1 MLTEIAGI
9 PSHPLL
15 VHGAVVLLPLAALAL
30 LLAAWWPAAR
40 ARLGAGLP
48 VLALVAAVACY
59 LAKESG
65 ERLEKLPSM
74 ASMRAQIEEHSTQ
87 ATATFLWSVGLL
99 VFAVLVWAGSSSV
112 VAARFSGATVLSG
125 RIGAVVL
132 GVLSTLAVAASIW
145 GVIAA
150 GHSGA
155 TMVWSGL

>member
-15 VHGAVVLLPLAALAL
+15 VHAAVVFLPLAALAL
-30 LLAAWWPAAR
+30 VVAAWWPAAR

-48 VLALVAAVACY
+48 ALALVAAGACY

-65 ERLEKLPSM
+65 EQFEKRPSM
-74 ASMRAQIEEHSTQ
+74 EGMHEHIEAHATQ
-87 ATATFLWSVGLL
+87 GTATFLWSLGLL
-99 VFAVLVWAGSSSV
+99 LVAVLVWAGSSPV
-112 VAARFSGATVLSG
+112 VTSRFSGATVLSG
-125 RIGAVVL
+125 RVGSVIL
-132 GVLSTLAVAASIW
+132 GVVATLIVVACIW

>member
-15 VHGAVVLLPLAALAL
+15 VHAAVVLLPLAALAL
-30 LLAAWWPAAR
+30 VVAAWWPAAR

-48 VLALVAAVACY
+48 VLALAAALACY

-65 ERLEKLPSM
+65 EQLEKRPSM
-74 ASMRAQIEEHSTQ
+74 EGMREQIEGHATQ
-87 ATATFLWSVGLL
+87 GTATFLWSLALL
-99 VFAVLVWAGSSSV
+99 AIAVLVWAGSSPAIRSR
-112 VAARFSGATVLSG
+112 ASAATVLSG
-125 RIGAVVL
+125 RAGAIVL
-132 GVLSTLAVAASIW
+132 GVLATVATVACIW
-145 GVIAA
+145 GVVAA

>member
-15 VHGAVVLLPLAALAL
+15 VHAAVVLLPLAALAL
-30 LLAAWWPAAR
+30 VVAAWWRAAR
-40 ARLGAGLP
+40 SRLGVGLP
-48 VLALVAAVACY
+48 VFALVAALACF

-65 ERLEKLPSM
+65 ERLEERPSM
-74 ASMRAQIEEHSTQ
+74 EGMREQIAAHSNQ
-87 ATATFLWSVGLL
+87 GTATFLWSLALL
-99 VFAVLVWAGSSSV
+99 VVAALVWAGSSPVVTSR
-112 VAARFSGATVLSG
+112 VAATSLLSG
-125 RIGAVVL
+125 RVGGAVL
-132 GVLSTLAVAASIW
+132 GLMATVTAAACLW

>member
-15 VHGAVVLLPLAALAL
+15 VHAAVVLLPLAALAL
-30 LLAAWWPAAR
+30 VVGAWWPAAR
-40 ARLGAGLP
+40 TRLGVGLP
-48 VLALVAAVACY
+48 VLALVAALACY

-65 ERLEKLPSM
+65 EKLEQRPSM
-74 ASMRAQIEEHSTQ
+74 EGMREQIAGHETQ
-87 ATATFLWSVGLL
+87 GTATFLWSLALL
-99 VFAVLVWAGSSSV
+99 VVAVLVWAGSSPA
-112 VAARFSGATVLSG
+112 VASRASGATVLSG
-125 RIGAVVL
+125 RAGSVAL
-132 GVLSTLAVAASIW
+132 GVLSTVAAAACIW

>member
-15 VHGAVVLLPLAALAL
+15 VHAAVVLLPLAALAL
-30 LLAAWWPAAR
+30 IVAAWWPAAR
-40 ARLGAGLP
+40 ARLGVGLP
-48 VLALVAAVACY
+48 VFAVVAAMACY

-65 ERLEKLPSM
+65 EKLEQRPSM
-74 ASMRAQIEEHSTQ
+74 EGMREQIAGHSAQG
-87 ATATFLWSVGLL
+87 TATFLWSLALL
-99 VFAVLVWAGSSSV
+99 VVAVLVWAGSSPA
-112 VAARFSGATVLSG
+112 VAARVSAATVLSG
-125 RIGAVVL
+125 RVGSVAL
-132 GVLSTLAVAASIW
+132 GVLSTVATVACLW

>member
-15 VHGAVVLLPLAALAL
+15 VHAAVVLLPLAALAL
-30 LLAAWWPAAR
+30 VLAAWWPAAR
-40 ARLGAGLP
+40 ARLGVGLP
-48 VLALVAAVACY
+48 VLALVAALSCY

-65 ERLEKLPSM
+65 ERREQRPSM
-74 ASMRAQIEEHSTQ
+74 AGMREQIAGHETQ
-87 ATATFLWSVGLL
+87 GTATFYWSLALL
-99 VFAVLVWAGSSSV
+99 VISVLVWAGSSAA
-112 VAARFSGATVLSG
+112 VASRISALTVLSG
-125 RIGAVVL
+125 RAGTVVL
-132 GVLSTLAVAASIW
+132 GVLSTVTAVACLW

>member
-15 VHGAVVLLPLAALAL
+15 VHAAVVLLPLAALAL
-30 LLAAWWPAAR
+30 VVAAWWPAAR
-40 ARLGAGLP
+40 ARLGVGLP
-48 VLALVAAVACY
+48 VLALVAALACY

-65 ERLEKLPSM
+65 EQLEKRPSM
-74 ASMRAQIEEHSTQ
+74 EGMREQIEGHSTQ
-87 ATATFLWSVGLL
+87 GTATFLWSLALL
-99 VFAVLVWAGSSSV
+99 VIAVLVWAGSSAA
-112 VAARFSGATVLSG
+112 VASRVSAATVLSG
-125 RIGAVVL
+125 RAGAVVL
-132 GVLSTLAVAASIW
+132 GVLSTVAAVACLW